1 MKRIGKQ
8 FRNLLPR
15 LFALIAF
22 AFLATQ
28 VETKAAEPIKIGF
41 GVSLTGGLAPSGKAH
56 LLAIQIWAEEINAKG
71 GLLGRPVQ
79 IIYYDDQ
86 TNPANVPGIY
96 AKLIDVDKVDLLVGH
111 ATNLIV
117 AAMPIIIDKKK
128 LVMSLLAYASNAQL
142 KYPRYFMSAPWGNDY
157 AEISKNFF
165 EVASTVQ
172 PRPKTVALA
181 RRDAVIPV
189 EGDYL
194 NYTLRQPI
202 GVVGN
207 CTPFNHPLMIMCKSL
222 APVFASGCA
231 TVVKPSEYTPLTTL
245 ALARIFSEAGLP
257 DGVFN
262 VVTGLGVSTGKALC
276 EHPDLNKLVLTGGT
290 EAGQLAGAQAGR
302 NFAHQ
307 TLELGGKTPVL
318 VFPDF
323 DVDQAVN
330 YAAFGAFIGA
340 GQTCVC
346 GSRHIV
352 HRDIY
357 NEFVEKLAVKA
368 EAIRIGDPT
377 KPDTQLGPVISEKQ
391 RNRVLQYVQYGLEE
405 GARLV
410 AGGEV
415 PPSLVNSGGFFVQP
429 TVFADVTASMRIF
442 QEEVFGPFTSVT
454 PFSTEEEA
462 IALANNSPFG
472 LAAAVRT
479 KDIALAH
486 RVAAAIHCGLVWIN
500 DHHRL
505 DPASPWGGVKLSGI
519 GREFGS
525 ESFNDHFETKSV
537 MVNTASQS
545 FDWYENTSGQPR
557 LN

>member
-1 MKRIGKQ
+1 MSIAVQSLMQPEIKTHGLYIDGREVPAI
-8 FRNLLPR
+8 NPE
-15 LFALIAF
+15 LIDV
-22 AFLATQ
+22 L
-28 VETKAAEPIKIGF
+28 
-41 GVSLTGGLAPSGKAH
+41 
-56 LLAIQIWAEEINAKG
+56 
-71 GLLGRPVQ
+71 
-79 IIYYDDQ
+79 
-86 TNPANVPGIY
+86 NPANGLVLARIAH
-96 AKLIDVDKVDLLVGH
+96 AKAADVDKAVKSARKAFQSREWGGMSIRTR
-111 ATNLIV
+111 A
-117 AAMPIIIDKKK
+117 K
-128 LVMSLLAYASNAQL
+128 LVNRLADAFDANMDELYHLETLNNGRPLNETRAQL
-142 KYPRYFMSAPWGNDY
+142 RRLPDFFRYNAGL
-157 AEISKNFF
+157 
-165 EVASTVQ
+165 
-172 PRPKTVALA
+172 ALA

-222 APVFASGCA
+222 APVFASGCT

-410 AGGEV
+410 AGGGV